1 LSDGA
6 LAMVQCYQGD
16 QIASAAVITAGDLPP
31 RFVPLSSRFVL
42 GWVG

>member
-1 LSDGA
+1 LRVNHAPSCSVRLSDGA

-31 RFVPLSSRFVL
+31 
-42 GWVG
+42 